1 MIAPVEVVSMPPA
14 VSQVQSVDEYRI
26 VDCERVGGA
35 RRAGTRADETALID
49 RLAQRRGAG
58 GVVEQHALR

>member
-26 VDCERVGGA
+26 VDRERLGGA
-35 RRAGTRADETALID
+35 RRAGTRADETTLID
-49 RLAQRRGAG
+49 RLA
-58 GVVEQHALR
+58 